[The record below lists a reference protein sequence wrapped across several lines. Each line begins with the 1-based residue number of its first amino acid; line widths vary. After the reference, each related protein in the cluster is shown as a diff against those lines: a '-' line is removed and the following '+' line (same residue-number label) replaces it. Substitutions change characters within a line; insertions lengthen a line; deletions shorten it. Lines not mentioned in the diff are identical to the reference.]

1 MRRLISCL
9 LLALAACSPAT
20 PPPAPTTATTV
31 ASTSAATPAP
41 WFICDAID
49 APSLF
54 LFTRDGDV
62 AHVSEFERPSG
73 ASEGAV
79 DLQIG
84 EGEGAAGSI
93 YTPLTRDGADAGFV
107 RELNPGA
114 LEHQGIAYTPLI
126 SSIKLGEREATCRW
140 LPRTRVQG
148 FTGRRSFVISEDAD
162 GDLIYTTFDFAAA
175 AGAQPIDLGDN
186 GRSTAFSVEVRGGSE
201 NVRPDGADFRFAGRD
216 GYAYHVSLV
225 NAGAGQLQVERN
237 GVVIQTEPLTA
248 FIVGQASA
256 N

>member
-1 MRRLISCL
+1 MRRLTICFAF
-9 LLALAACSPAT
+9 ALAACSPAA
-20 PPPAPTTATTV
+20 PPPAATTTTAT
-31 ASTSAATPAP
+31 ASLAAPAP

-126 SSIKLGEREATCRW
+126 SSIKLGEREVACRW

-175 AGAQPIDLGDN
+175 AGAQPIDLSDN

-225 NAGAGQLQVERN
+225 NAGSAQLQVERN
-237 GVVIQTEPLTA
+237 GAVIQTEPLTA